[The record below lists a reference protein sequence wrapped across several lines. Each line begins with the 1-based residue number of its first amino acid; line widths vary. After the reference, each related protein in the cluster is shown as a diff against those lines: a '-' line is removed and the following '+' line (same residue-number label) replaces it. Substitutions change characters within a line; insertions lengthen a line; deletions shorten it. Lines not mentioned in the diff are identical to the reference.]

1 MLGKEI
7 EMQGKP
13 TEYGFE
19 WGPLKIERGFCDD
32 AKGWATLILSTK
44 KYPHGI
50 QIYVTKTGKVRV
62 HSAKGEWL
70 PNSPLNRLAEGQS
83 EFK

>member
-1 MLGKEI
+1 MHREA
-7 EMQGKP
+7 

-19 WGPLKIERGFCDD
+19 WGPLKIERGFSDD

-44 KYPHGI
+44 RYQHGI

-62 HSAKGEWL
+62 YSAKGEWL
-70 PNSPLNRLAEGQS
+70 PNKEMSDDERS
-83 EFK
+83 EE